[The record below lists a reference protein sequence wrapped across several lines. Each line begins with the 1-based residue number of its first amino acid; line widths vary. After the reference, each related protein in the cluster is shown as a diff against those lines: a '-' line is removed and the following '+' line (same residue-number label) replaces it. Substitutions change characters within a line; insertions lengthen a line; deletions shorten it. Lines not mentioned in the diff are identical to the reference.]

1 MMGKIRKMWGAKGAF
16 TLIELLV
23 VIAIIAILAAM
34 LLPALQR
41 ARENA
46 RKASCINNLK
56 QIALIQAMY
65 RQDFHGYYA
74 PNAYYYHN
82 GTRQRPWNYILYAA
96 GYKDVGPGTSNGRG
110 PLSTCPTTRA
120 YGHGRYTDYLS
131 NQSDTTAQGDF
142 HSGRTRM
149 RIPSK
154 VVSLLDSDAQDAL
167 WTNGYPPRYTGPVHL
182 GGVNVLFWDGHAE
195 WVPWPDSKID
205 LRYNTVKNYL

>member
-1 MMGKIRKMWGAKGAF
+1 MGKIRKLWGAEGAF

-23 VIAIIAILAAM
+23 VIAIIAILAAI

-46 RKASCINNLK
+46 RKARCINNLK

-74 PNAYYYHN
+74 PSAYYLSE
-82 GTRQRPWNYILYAA
+82 TRQRPWNYILYAA
-96 GYKDVGPGTSNGRG
+96 GYEDVGPGRRG
-110 PLSTCPTTRA
+110 PLSTCPTKRP
-120 YGHGRYTDYLS
+120 YGYGGHGYYADYVA
-131 NQSDTTAQGDF
+131 NMSDTTAQGYAR
-142 HSGRTRM
+142 SGRTRM

-154 VVSLLDSDAQDAL
+154 VVSLLDGNVYMGLLS
-167 WTNGYPPRYTGPVHL
+167 NGYPPRNTGPIHL

-195 WVPWPDSKID
+195 WVPWPDEKID
-205 LRYNTVKNYL
+205 LRYNTVRNYL

>member
-1 MMGKIRKMWGAKGAF
+1 MLGKIRKAWGVRGAF

-46 RKASCINNLK
+46 RKTSCINNLK

-82 GTRQRPWNYILYAA
+82 GTRQRPWNLILYAA
-96 GYKDVGPGTSNGRG
+96 GYKEVGPGRPGS
-110 PLSTCPTTRA
+110 LSTCPTTRS
-120 YGHGRYTDYLS
+120 YGHGYYTDYLS
-131 NQSDTTAQGDF
+131 DQSDTTAQGDF
-142 HSGRTRM
+142 RDGRTRM

-154 VVSLLDSDAQDAL
+154 VVSLLDGNAYWGL
-167 WTNGYPPRYTGPVHL
+167 WTNGYPPRYTGPIHL
-182 GGVNVLFWDGHAE
+182 GGVNVLFWDGHVE
-195 WVPWPDSKID
+195 WVPWPDRKID